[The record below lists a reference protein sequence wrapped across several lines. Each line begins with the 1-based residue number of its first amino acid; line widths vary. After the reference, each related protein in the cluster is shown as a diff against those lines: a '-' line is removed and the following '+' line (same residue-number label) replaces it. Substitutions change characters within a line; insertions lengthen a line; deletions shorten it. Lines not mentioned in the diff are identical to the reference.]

1 MSDDLNAKRE
11 SEHSVP
17 PYTTTAIDDIPAVRN
32 HLKNGFKT
40 GRTRPIQF
48 RKQQLLALAY
58 LIKDNIPRFQRALAS
73 DLGRSDTETIV
84 LEIGGTLGEA
94 VDAYHNVAKWSKP
107 ESVPWSVNWF
117 AMKPT
122 IRKEPKGVVLIISP
136 FNYPMWLLL
145 GPLAGAIAAGNACLL
160 KPSELT
166 PAFSALVAEL
176 VPKYLDPELYAVING
191 AIPETT
197 KVLELQWDHSLLA
210 CSSTLYLELTFE
222 VVMYTGGPRVASIV
236 LTAAAKTL
244 SPVTTELGGKS
255 PAVIDPSCDLKLTAR
270 RLMWGKV
277 ANAGQT
283 CVAPDYVLVPK
294 SFLDQ
299 FVQACKDVLKDFY
312 PEGAESSDSFCRII
326 SLSHFARIKG
336 LLDRTEGQ
344 IVYGGSTNEETKFIE
359 PTLVI
364 GVNGDDSLMR
374 EEIFGPVLP
383 IVGVDD
389 VDEAIEFINAR
400 DHPLALYVFSTNS
413 AFKSKVIE
421 NTQSGSAVMNDTIIQ
436 ALAEGLPFGGI
447 GPSGSGCN
455 TGKFSF
461 DTFTHL
467 RSTLDNPGMFV
478 TSHWHV
484 DHASNLFISSM
495 DYIMSFRYPPYN
507 ANKRKLYTTFM
518 FPSLPARTAA
528 DGNGA
533 PKWGILFI
541 ASVLAASSVALI
553 GRTRLGS
560 A

>member
-1 MSDDLNAKRE
+1 MSNDLNAKRE
-11 SEHSVP
+11 SEYSV
-17 PYTTTAIDDIPAVRN
+17 RS

-40 GRTRPIQF
+40 
-48 RKQQLLALAY
+48 
-58 LIKDNIPRFQRALAS
+58 DNIPRFQRALAS

-136 FNYPMWLLL
+136 FNYPY
-145 GPLAGAIAAGNACLL
+145 AGAIAAGNACLL

-176 VPKYLDPELYAVING
+176 VPKYLDPGLYAVING

-197 KVLELQWDHSLLA
+197 KVLELQWDHS
-210 CSSTLYLELTFE
+210 
-222 VVMYTGGPRVASIV
+222 PRVASIV

-244 SPVTTELGGKS
+244 SPVTTETQV
-255 PAVIDPSCDLKLTAR
+255 AILKLTAR

-277 ANAGQT
+277 ANAGQ
-283 CVAPDYVLVPK
+283 

-299 FVQACKDVLKDFY
+299 FVRACKDVLKDFY

-326 SLSHFARIKG
+326 SASHFARIKG

-359 PTLVI
+359 PTLVT

-374 EEIFGPVLP
+374 DEIFGPVLP

-400 DHPLALYVFSTNS
+400 YGQLTGF
-413 AFKSKVIE
+413 VIE

-467 RSTLDNPGMFV
+467 RSTLDNPG
-478 TSHWHV
+478 
-484 DHASNLFISSM
+484 IM

-507 ANKRKLYTTFM
+507 ENKRKLYTTFM

-533 PKWGILFI
+533 PKWGMLFI

>member
-1 MSDDLNAKRE
+1 MSDDLNTKRE

-17 PYTTTAIDDIPAVRN
+17 PYTATPVDDIPAVRS

-40 GRTRPIQF
+40 GRTRAIQF

-176 VPKYLDPELYAVING
+176 VPKYLDPELYAVMNG

-197 KVLELQWDHSLLA
+197 KAELQWDHI
-210 CSSTLYLELTFE
+210 
-222 VVMYTGGPRVASIV
+222 MYTGGPRVASIV

-299 FVQACKDVLKDFY
+299 FVRACKDVLKDFY

-326 SLSHFARIKG
+326 SASHFARIKG

-359 PTLVI
+359 PTLVT

-447 GPSGSGCN
+447 GTSGSGCN

-467 RSTLDNPGMFV
+467 RSTLDNPG
-478 TSHWHV
+478 
-484 DHASNLFISSM
+484 IM

>member
-1 MSDDLNAKRE
+1 MSDDLNTKRE
-11 SEHSVP
+11 SELSV
-17 PYTTTAIDDIPAVRN
+17 YTTTPVDDIPAVRAR
-32 HLKNGFKT
+32 LKNAFKT
-40 GRTRPIQF
+40 GRTRPVQF

-84 LEIGGTLGEA
+84 LEIGSTVGEA
-94 VDAYHNVAKWSKP
+94 VDAYHNIAKWSKP
-107 ESVPWSVNWF
+107 ERAPWSLNWF

-145 GPLAGAIAAGNACLL
+145 GPLVAGAIAAGNACVL

-197 KVLELQWDHSLLA
+197 KILELQWDHI
-210 CSSTLYLELTFE
+210 
-222 VVMYTGGPRVASIV
+222 MYTGGARVASIV

-255 PAVIDPSCDLKLTAR
+255 PAVIDPSCDLNLTAR
-270 RLMWGKV
+270 RLMWGKF

-283 CVAPDYVLVPK
+283 CVAPDYALVPK
-294 SFLDQ
+294 
-299 FVQACKDVLKDFY
+299 LKDFY
-312 PEGAESSDSFCRII
+312 PEGAEASDSFCRIV
-326 SLSHFARIKG
+326 SSSHFTRIKG
-336 LLDRTEGQ
+336 LLDRTGGQ

-359 PTLVI
+359 PTLVT
-364 GVNGDDSLMR
+364 GVKGDDSLMG

-383 IVGVDD
+383 IIEVDD

-400 DHPLALYVFSTNS
+400 DHPLALYVFSSSS
-413 AFKSKVIE
+413 ALKSKVIE
-421 NTQSGSAVMNDTIIQ
+421 NTQSGSAIVNDTLIQ

-467 RSTLDNPGMFV
+467 RATLDNPGF
-478 TSHWHV
+478 
-484 DHASNLFISSM
+484 M

-507 ANKRKLYTTFM
+507 EKKRKLYTTFM
-518 FPSLPARTAA
+518 FPSLPSRTAA
-528 DGNGA
+528 GGNAA
-533 PKWGILFI
+533 PKGWGVLLI
-541 ASVLAASSVALI
+541 ASVFAASSVVLI
-553 GRTRLGS
+553 GRSRLGNS
-560 A
+560 